1 MKEFVETEGEG
12 RVCLLLS
19 FACLVLLLCI
29 CLFVHSFVHSNV
41 VFLHSS
47 FIPLI
52 ICLTFVHFFVY
63 PFFPILFISSFFQLS
78 ASFVLDIVCSSTVK
92 GIMS

>member
-19 FACLVLLLCI
+19 FACLFLHLFFI
-29 CLFVHSFVHSNV
+29 CVFIYLFVHSFVHSNV

-47 FIPLI
+47 FIPLKFY
-52 ICLTFVHFFVY
+52 LFVHLFNFVHGQNYSKY
-63 PFFPILFISSFFQLS
+63 PDRTLLNQNIFLLTSSF
-78 ASFVLDIVCSSTVK
+78 V
-92 GIMS
+92 